1 MRPFV
6 LLATAVAFAVLS
18 GCSSAVDDR
27 TELTAITLESLDGIY
42 IIDDTDSSENTVS
55 LVSAGADIGPSL
67 RIDARRPL
75 RLRIGAIGDID
86 VENARLVY
94 EASLRSEALQGQA
107 YLEMWCW
114 FSNRGEYFSR
124 GLDNPV
130 SGTSDWAAHS
140 TPFFLKAGENPDSV
154 FLNVVVDGVGTVW
167 VAGPRLVRMPL

>member
-6 LLATAVAFAVLS
+6 LLATAVVFAVLS
-18 GCSSAVDDR
+18 GCGGAADDR
-27 TELTAITLESLDGIY
+27 TELTAIGLESLDGIY
-42 IIDDTDSSENTVS
+42 IIDDTDSSENIVS
-55 LVSAGADIGPSL
+55 LVPAGTDIGPSL
-67 RIDARRPL
+67 RLDSRRPL
-75 RLRIGAIGDID
+75 RLRIGAVGDID
-86 VENARLVY
+86 VENAQLVY

-114 FSNRGEYFSR
+114 FSDRGEYFSR

-140 TPFFLKAGENPDSV
+140 TPFYLKAGENPDSV

-167 VAGPRLVRMPL
+167 VAGPRLLRMPL